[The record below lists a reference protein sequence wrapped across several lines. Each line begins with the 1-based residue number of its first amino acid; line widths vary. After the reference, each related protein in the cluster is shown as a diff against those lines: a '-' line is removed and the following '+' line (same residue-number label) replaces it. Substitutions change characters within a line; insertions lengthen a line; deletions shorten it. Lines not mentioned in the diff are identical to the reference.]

1 MGKQQGKLQTKKEDK
16 SPLNTVRAGAVQ
28 MLSTVEHPAGNIEK
42 AIRFCDVAATRGT
55 QILCF
60 PECASTGF
68 DWVHQH
74 GTKRNI
80 YTEPVPGPMVERFAA
95 KARELDMYIIMGMV
109 ERPPRSKKLYNTAF
123 VVGPEE
129 GYIGKYRKI
138 WAEKVFTP
146 GTEAPVFDT
155 RHGRIGVFICADMR
169 STEIARLLVLKGATI
184 LFQPTAYWG
193 VKVSGA
199 YYVRREL
206 EGKHVSQR
214 SRAIDNGVPLVVA
227 NVGRLDRV
235 NDSRILMP
243 NTQGPEQNLARAR
256 RKEQLLVAD
265 VPLDVSYNKATDAA
279 RARPWLFRE
288 LAQEMLRATRR

>member
-1 MGKQQGKLQTKKEDK
+1 MEKRQDESQAKREDK

-28 MLSTVEHPAGNIEK
+28 MLSALEHPAGNIEK
-42 AIRFCDVAATRGT
+42 ALRFCDVAATRGT

-68 DWVHQH
+68 DWVSQE
-74 GTKRNI
+74 GADRSV

-95 KARELDMYIIMGMV
+95 KARALDMYIIMGMV
-109 ERPPRSKKLYNTAF
+109 ERPPRSKKIYNTAF
-123 VVGPEE
+123 VVGPVE
-129 GYIGKYRKI
+129 GYMGKYRKI
-138 WAEKVFTP
+138 YAEKVFAP

-155 RHGRIGVFICADMR
+155 RLGRIGVFICADMR
-169 STEIARLLVLKGATI
+169 STEISRLLVLKGATI
-184 LFQPTAYWG
+184 LFQPTAYWA
-193 VKVSGA
+193 VEVSGA
-199 YYVRREL
+199 YYTRRYL

-227 NVGRLDRV
+227 NIGRMDRV

-243 NTQGPEQNLARAR
+243 NTQGPEQNLVRAR

-265 VPLDVSYNKATDAA
+265 VPLDALHNKAKDAA
-279 RARPWLFRE
+279 RSRPWLFRE
-288 LAQEMLRATRR
+288 LGQEMLRATQR